1 MSDNL
6 QNLVVLMM
14 LSLGFFGATALHFS
28 LKAIVRKRVL
38 DLFLALLM
46 TSATAQAAQPVA
58 ADLFDQR
65 ASYISAVEKYA
76 ANRTTEADRLA
87 KSLQDYPLYP
97 YLKYHRLRVRLN
109 NVSGKQMSQ
118 FAADHSTLPVS
129 PLIFNRWLKQQG
141 AKRRWK
147 TFLK

>member
-97 YLKYHRLRVRLN
+97 YLQYHQACEFD
-109 NVSGKQMSQ
+109 SITS
-118 FAADHSTLPVS
+118 AA
-129 PLIFNRWLKQQG
+129 NK
-141 AKRRWK
+141 
-147 TFLK
+147 